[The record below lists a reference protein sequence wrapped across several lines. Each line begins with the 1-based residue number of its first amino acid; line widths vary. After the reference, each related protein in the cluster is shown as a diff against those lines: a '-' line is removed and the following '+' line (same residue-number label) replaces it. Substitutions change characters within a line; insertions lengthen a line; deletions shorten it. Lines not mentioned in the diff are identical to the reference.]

1 MQYMAC
7 SISHQTAFFQNIENE
22 LKCSSKFKMLSIF
35 QAPDSCSYGFGWRA
49 ERGATSTV
57 VADQSAESR
66 QRLDHRRSVCGG
78 HLLKQPTTG
87 TESRPSTQSHTHT
100 HTAPEATHEAMSHSY
115 VALI

>member
-1 MQYMAC
+1 
-7 SISHQTAFFQNIENE
+7 
-22 LKCSSKFKMLSIF
+22 MLSIF